1 MSELSLEDL
10 MQARK
15 VIEFKGRI
23 GPLGLYQEFSA
34 DSDLTVLV
42 QKLITNVIDRDT
54 EESATSG
61 HQYSLHTRPEEHQ
74 APVLSKVFFT
84 DILNQLEEELTNG
97 ARTRLTLA
105 DVWVDPEL
113 RRISSSWP
121 AEQVTN
127 QSFYMSSLVD
137 GLENG
142 TSFVV
147 FGAETSGKSCLCRTL
162 FVRLRD
168 NGYFPVLLR
177 GNKINNPDPRRFMQ
191 RVRVAYAEQYENVS
205 ASASDAL
212 PKDKIILLVDDF
224 DRARLMPKRA
234 LTLLGSI
241 LTQFCAV
248 L

>member
-113 RRISSSWP
+113 RRISSSGP
-121 AEQVTN
+121 AEQAT
-127 QSFYMSSLVD
+127 
-137 GLENG
+137 
-142 TSFVV
+142 
-147 FGAETSGKSCLCRTL
+147 CLLYT
-162 FVRLRD
+162 
-168 NGYFPVLLR
+168 
-177 GNKINNPDPRRFMQ
+177 
-191 RVRVAYAEQYENVS
+191 
-205 ASASDAL
+205 SDAADDL
-212 PKDKIILLVDDF
+212 LCVDLGGRRII
-224 DRARLMPKRA
+224 KK
-234 LTLLGSI
+234 
-241 LTQFCAV
+241 
-248 L
+248 